1 MGGAGGDQDT
11 ENTELM
17 AIYTREN
24 QSAEKVTQAG
34 KYKKKTHNH
43 YDFYRSASRAP
54 NFHSKHLCHETAVN

>member
-34 KYKKKTHNH
+34 KYKKKTTVIMI
-43 YDFYRSASRAP
+43 STKVPVLPPISKASVCAT
-54 NFHSKHLCHETAVN
+54 KQQ